1 VSGRGNSRL
10 ALLKASVNGR
20 TGMQPSITVKG
31 LWSEYRRDKLT
42 AELRGDWAVAVFYRL
57 PSMVLIVPLVRLGVA
72 PVAVTVAALAVA
84 LAMLPAAFLASVP
97 LAGTTVVCL
106 AFAFQVLDCVD
117 GGLARATGG
126 TSVRGA
132 TFDFLVDM
140 VQWGVLYAS
149 IGILADRA
157 GDGSA
162 FWSSIGLAAGWSRLF
177 ARVVR
182 DAGERAETRAPV
194 PAVEAKQEQ
203 VTFTGL
209 ILAFLAGLSGLIPVL
224 LAFAL
229 ATGHL
234 AVLTLF
240 LLVYGLADIAE
251 GLTGVLAKGRDSG
264 PR

>member
-1 VSGRGNSRL
+1 
-10 ALLKASVNGR
+10 
-20 TGMQPSITVKG
+20 MQPSITVKG
-31 LWSEYRRDKLT
+31 LWSEYRRDKLQ

-57 PSMVLIVPLVRLGVA
+57 PSMVLIVPLARLGIA
-72 PVAVTVAALAVA
+72 PAAVTVAALVLA
-84 LAMLPAAFLASVP
+84 LAMLPAAFLPSMP
-97 LAGTTVVCL
+97 LAGMAVVCL
-106 AFAFQVLDCVD
+106 ALAFQVLDCVD

-126 TSVRGA
+126 TTIRGA

-140 VQWGVLYAS
+140 LQWGVLYAS
-149 IGILADRA
+149 IGMLADRA

-162 FWSSIGLAAGWSRLF
+162 FWSAIGLAAGWSRLF

-182 DAGERAETRAPV
+182 DAGERAETRTPV
-194 PAVEAKQEQ
+194 SAVEAKQGEM
-203 VTFTGL
+203 TFTGL
-209 ILAFLAGLSGLIPVL
+209 ILALLAGLSGLIPVL

-234 AVLTLF
+234 AALTLF

-251 GLTGVLAKGRDSG
+251 GLIGILARGRDNG

>member
-1 VSGRGNSRL
+1 
-10 ALLKASVNGR
+10 
-20 TGMQPSITVKG
+20 MQPSITVKG
-31 LWSEYRRDKLT
+31 LWSEYRRGKLK

-57 PSMVLIVPLVRLGVA
+57 PSMLLIVPLARLGVA
-72 PVAVTVAALAVA
+72 PVAVTVAALVVA
-84 LAMLPAAFLASVP
+84 LAMLPAAFLPSVP
-97 LAGTTVVCL
+97 LASTAVVCL
-106 AFAFQVLDCVD
+106 AIAFQVLDCVD

-126 TSVRGA
+126 ASVRGA

-157 GDGSA
+157 GEGGA
-162 FWSSIGLAAGWSRLF
+162 FWSAIGLAAGWSRLF

-182 DAGERAETRAPV
+182 DAGERAETCTPA

-209 ILAFLAGLSGLIPVL
+209 ILALLAGLSGLIPVL
-224 LAFAL
+224 LALAL

-234 AVLTLF
+234 AILTLF
-240 LLVYGLADIAE
+240 LLAYGLSDIAE
-251 GLTGVLAKGRDSG
+251 GLSGVLAKGRDSG

>member
-1 VSGRGNSRL
+1 
-10 ALLKASVNGR
+10 
-20 TGMQPSITVKG
+20 MQPSITVKG
-31 LWSEYRRDKLT
+31 LWSEYRRGKLK
-42 AELRGDWAVAVFYRL
+42 AELRGDWAVAVLYRL
-57 PSMVLIVPLVRLGVA
+57 PSMLLIVPLARLGVA
-72 PVAVTVAALAVA
+72 PIAVTVAALVVA
-84 LAMLPAAFLASVP
+84 LAMLPAAFLPSVP
-97 LAGTTVVCL
+97 LASTAVVCL
-106 AFAFQVLDCVD
+106 AIAFQVLDCVD

-126 TSVRGA
+126 ASVRGA

-157 GDGSA
+157 GEGGA
-162 FWSSIGLAAGWSRLF
+162 FWSAIGLAAGWSRLF

-182 DAGERAETRAPV
+182 DAGERAETCTPA

-209 ILAFLAGLSGLIPVL
+209 ILALLAGLSGLIPVL
-224 LAFAL
+224 LALAL

-234 AVLTLF
+234 AILTLF
-240 LLVYGLADIAE
+240 LLAYGLSDIAE
-251 GLTGVLAKGRDSG
+251 GLSGVLAKGRDSG